1 MPLKRLYPNLLIIH
15 LLDAALIVLS
25 IYASYLFR
33 FEFDIPSSFEDN
45 LQQIIPIV
53 IFTKLAVFH
62 FFDLYRGMWRY
73 TSINDLLNIIKAA
86 VSSSVILI
94 SGLLLLTRFQG
105 FSRAV
110 FLIDIGFTI
119 ILIGGMRLFIRF
131 YFERFGGG
139 QPDIGFTDILR
150 QLFNRGNATR
160 KHLLII
166 GAGNCSEKL
175 YREIRENTDLGY
187 RVVGFLDDNP
197 VKWGMKIHGLPVL
210 GAIDRIETVQREH
223 LVEEAIIAI
232 PSADAQQMRRI
243 VKLCAESGV
252 TFKTVPSYA
261 ELINGSVSIKE
272 IRDVAYRDLLGR
284 EVVQLAEDRI
294 RAYLTGDHIMVT
306 GAGGSIGAELCRQV
320 GRFAPQRIVL
330 FERAESPL
338 FEIEIELR
346 ARYPQIEIISVLG
359 DVCDASLL
367 RVTMDRFRP
376 RTIFHAAAYK
386 HVPMLEAQPWKAV
399 DNNIIGTLRLIEAT
413 LEYPVDRFVFVST
426 DKAVRPVNVMGASKR
441 VSERM
446 LTCQA
451 TRPNAPTKFMI
462 VRFGN
467 VVGSVGSVVPLFK
480 KQIAAG
486 GPVTVTHPEATR
498 FFMTI
503 PEACQLILQA
513 GAMGQGGEIFF
524 LDMGTAVKIDEMARD
539 LIKLSGF
546 EPEADIPVEY
556 IGLRPG
562 EKLHEELISADD
574 SLMPTAHDKI
584 QVLEASACNLQ
595 ELQRSI
601 DELIEVSQAREAMP
615 IKYKLMEIVP
625 DYEPFEDDSG
635 MRPPDE
641 PPNESRRSDRQSQAR
656 TANN

>member
-1 MPLKRLYPNLLIIH
+1 MPRRRFYPNLLIIQ

-25 IYASYLFR
+25 IYASYQFR
-33 FEFDIPSSFEDN
+33 FEFDVPAYFQAN
-45 LQQIIPIV
+45 LQQIIPV
-53 IFTKLAVFH
+53 VVFTKLAVFH

-73 TSINDLLNIIKAA
+73 TSINDLLNIIKAS
-86 VSSSVILI
+86 VSSSLILI
-94 SGLLLLTRFQG
+94 SGILLLTRFQG
-105 FSRAV
+105 FSRSV

-119 ILIGGMRLFIRF
+119 ILIGGLRLFIRF
-131 YFERFGGG
+131 YFERFGNG
-139 QPDIGFTDILR
+139 QTDIGFTDVLR
-150 QLFNRGNATR
+150 QLFVRGNTAR

-166 GAGNCSEKL
+166 GAGDCSEKL
-175 YREIRENTDLGY
+175 YREIRDNADLGY
-187 RVVGFLDDNP
+187 RVIGFLDDDP

-210 GAIDRIETVQREH
+210 GAIDRIETVQSEH

-232 PSADAQQMRRI
+232 PSADSQQMRRI
-243 VKLCAESGV
+243 IKLCADSGV

-284 EVVQLAEDRI
+284 EVVQLSEDRI

-306 GAGGSIGAELCRQV
+306 GAGGSIGSELCRQV
-320 GRFAPQRIVL
+320 ARFAPQRIVL

-338 FEIEIELR
+338 FDIETELR
-346 ARYPQIEIISVLG
+346 SRYPQIEIVPVLG
-359 DVCDASLL
+359 DVCDAGLL
-367 RVTMDRFRP
+367 AATMNKFRP

-399 DNNIIGTLRLIEAT
+399 DNNILGTLRLIEAA
-413 LEYPVDRFVFVST
+413 LEHPVDRFVFVST

-441 VSERM
+441 VSERW

-451 TRPNAPTKFMI
+451 SRQSLSTKFMI

-513 GAMGQGGEIFF
+513 GAMGQGGETFC

-546 EPEADIPVEY
+546 EPEADIPIEY
-556 IGLRPG
+556 TGLRQG
-562 EKLHEELISADD
+562 EKLHEELITEDEN
-574 SLMPTAHDKI
+574 LIPTEHDKI
-584 QVLEASACNLQ
+584 RMLKAQACNLQ
-595 ELQRSI
+595 ELKETIEELIDISQTREARSI
-601 DELIEVSQAREAMP
+601 RH
-615 IKYKLMEIVP
+615 KLMEIVP
-625 DYEPFEDDSG
+625 DYKPFEGTAG
-635 MRPPDE
+635 MPQPKERP
-641 PPNESRRSDRQSQAR
+641 N
-656 TANN
+656 